1 MSFDAGCKN
10 FSFFAR
16 CCIHIGALQYYQV
29 ATSFK
34 KIFEKNLFLQKQ
46 ILFQENLLDLKD
58 FVEHL
63 RNIIHALGLY

>member
-1 MSFDAGCKN
+1 MQGVKIFLSFPDV
-10 FSFFAR
+10 
-16 CCIHIGALQYYQV
+16 CIHIGALQYYQV

-46 ILFQENLLDLKD
+46 ILFQEKLLDLKD